1 MKSLFQFL
9 ALAVTTTMVGCGTK
23 EMTPE
28 EIYNRQASGVVMV
41 LHQYYYSVELG
52 SENTLYFSGISDG
65 QLDDIAFDEDS
76 IIKSTAFG
84 TAFFID
90 EKGGLITNRHVVDP
104 SSIALNDVKL
114 CVKDLIETIIE
125 VAYYTSRQKL
135 DEILAINQQIKNNT
149 FYDYDEHGRVY
160 QTELEVNDV
169 LRKRTE
175 TLAHEW
181 ADLTREADLLE
192 KINYDD
198 IIIHTHSEIS
208 IAYHDTYVTSPSDFK
223 PCVVVKTDQDADLA
237 LIRLKDKTTPEGRFV
252 FKLPDE
258 NVDKLSRK
266 ELSLNQQLVLIG
278 YNNGV
283 QLAATDEGIK
293 AQLTTGNVSQQPDDN
308 RVMYTIPVL
317 PGSSGSPVLNS
328 LGDLVAVNFAGVNGT
343 QSFNF
348 GIPLKRLEHFMQQ

>member
-125 VAYYTSRQKL
+125 VANYTSRQKL

-149 FYDYDEHGRVY
+149 FYE
-160 QTELEVNDV
+160 
-169 LRKRTE
+169 
-175 TLAHEW
+175 
-181 ADLTREADLLE
+181 
-192 KINYDD
+192 
-198 IIIHTHSEIS
+198 
-208 IAYHDTYVTSPSDFK
+208 
-223 PCVVVKTDQDADLA
+223 
-237 LIRLKDKTTPEGRFV
+237 
-252 FKLPDE
+252 
-258 NVDKLSRK
+258 
-266 ELSLNQQLVLIG
+266 
-278 YNNGV
+278 
-283 QLAATDEGIK
+283 
-293 AQLTTGNVSQQPDDN
+293 
-308 RVMYTIPVL
+308 
-317 PGSSGSPVLNS
+317 
-328 LGDLVAVNFAGVNGT
+328 
-343 QSFNF
+343 
-348 GIPLKRLEHFMQQ
+348 RLEIT